1 MPDGRGPLGGHRYR
15 LIAFDWDGTAVT
27 DRSEHPAELARA
39 MQRLLDEGVLL
50 VVITGTN
57 ADNVGG
63 QIAPLLTPSALSR
76 LYLMVNRG
84 SEVYAHEADGTRS
97 LLWMREASSEEDAA
111 LDRAADAVRDRL
123 KAEHGIEIDIVR
135 NRLNRRKLDLIPTP
149 EWADPPKAQI
159 GELLTAVEERLQAL
173 PGGIGAVIDM
183 TAEEAEAAGLRDPRI
198 TTDVKHVEL
207 GLTDKSDSIAY
218 VMRRLAPARAIL
230 ADEVLLAGDEFG
242 PIAGFEGS
250 DYRMVSRL
258 AAGATIVSV
267 GREPNGVPTG
277 VVQLGGGPAAFVGL
291 LEDQAELTAR
301 PAAPPP
307 PEAED
312 EPAAP
317 PPAPDGWVVERSG
330 YDPVSEASSETL
342 FAVSNGYM
350 GIRGA
355 ADEDGPGSM
364 PGAYVAGLFD
374 GAAAGQ
380 EDLVVIGDWAAT
392 EVVVG
397 GRVLRPW
404 EWEVLE
410 HVRRLDLRAMRLE
423 RTLRCV
429 DPDGRRLRLRSQRI
443 ASLADRHVGAIRLEI
458 AIEDGPA
465 TRVEVLSTVRTRESH
480 GPLPHVEMVATGSVG
495 EIAVLHTR
503 TPGAR
508 VAVDHALAVTASAGG
523 SALAGEHLTGEDL
536 CGRAVACDL
545 SAGDAL
551 VVDRFVA
558 VHTERDVPLPGP
570 SAVRA
575 ARSAQNAGFDALL
588 DAHSAAWAQV
598 WETADVEID
607 GDQNAQVGVRFAAAQ
622 LIAAAPPEDSRSSI
636 GAKGLTGDGYK
647 GHVFWDTDIFQLP
660 FFAAVRPDIARRIV
674 EYRVLTL
681 DAARRNAEHAGL
693 EGAWYAWESAA
704 TGEDVTP
711 SFVIGPGGRRL
722 EVLTG
727 QQEIHV
733 VADVAWAI
741 ETYVRTSGDEA
752 FLAAG
757 GGEVT
762 AETARFFVSRAVET
776 ERGLELHDVIGPD
789 ELHERVRNSGFT
801 NEMAAWTLRRAA
813 DLAEAGDAPAEP
825 GEAAAWRDAA
835 DRMVVLRTA
844 DGLIEEFEGFMSLPL
859 PPDERAGRDELAW
872 QRDRMEWRDV
882 KQADVVMLMALLEP
896 QFTEAERAASYR
908 LYEPLTR
915 HLSSLSEAVHSLV
928 ARRVGMHDEAD
939 DYLRRAT
946 AIDLDDS
953 RGNRNEGLHMATQGG
968 LWQAVVLGCAGARA
982 LDDKSFRLDPHL
994 PPGWGRLRFRWIHRG
1009 TPLTVTISK
1018 DELVVEAAEGTAA
1031 VAAPGWSG
1039 EVRAGEPVR
1048 LARDAGGWRAAA

>member
-1 MPDGRGPLGGHRYR
+1 MAEGQGPLRDHRYR

-27 DRSEHPAELARA
+27 DRSERPAELARA

-84 SEVYAHEADGTRS
+84 SEVYAHEADGTRT
-97 LLWMREASSEEDAA
+97 LLWAREASSEEDAA
-111 LDRAADAVRDRL
+111 LDHAADAVRDRL
-123 KAEHGIEIDIVR
+123 REEHGIEIDIVR

-149 EWADPPKAQI
+149 EWADPPKARI
-159 GELLTAVEERLQAL
+159 GELLAAVEERLRPV

-183 TAEEAEAAGLRDPRI
+183 TDEAARAAGLREPRI
-198 TTDVKHVEL
+198 TTDVKHVEV

-277 VVQLGGGPAAFVGL
+277 VVHLGGGPAAFVKL
-291 LEDQAELTAR
+291 LEDQAALSAR
-301 PAAPPP
+301 PLPAPRPEIEEELPPP
-307 PEAED
+307 PPPSD
-312 EPAAP
+312 E
-317 PPAPDGWVVERSG
+317 WVVERSG
-330 YDPVSEASSETL
+330 YDPVSEASSEAL
-342 FAVSNGYM
+342 FALSNGFM
-350 GIRGA
+350 GIRGTS
-355 ADEDGPGSM
+355 DEDGPGSM

-374 GAAAGQ
+374 GTAAGQ

-392 EVVVG
+392 EILVG
-397 GRVLRPW
+397 GRPLRPW
-404 EWEVLE
+404 EWQVLE
-410 HVRRLDLRAMRLE
+410 HVRRLDLRALRLE
-423 RTLRCV
+423 RTLVCV
-429 DPDGRRLRLRSQRI
+429 DPDGRTLRLRSQRI

-458 AIEDGPA
+458 AIEDGPSA
-465 TRVEVLSTVRTRESH
+465 HVAVVSAVRTHERH
-480 GPLPHVEMVATGSVG
+480 GPLPHVEPVATGSVG
-495 EIAVLHTR
+495 EIAVLHSR
-503 TPGAR
+503 TPGNR
-508 VAVDHALAVTASAGG
+508 VAVDHALAVTGSARG
-523 SALAGEHLTGEDL
+523 SALAGEHIADEDM

-545 SAGDAL
+545 SAGEEL

-558 VHTERDVPLPGP
+558 VHTEREVPLPGP

-575 ARSAQNAGFDALL
+575 ARSAQNTGFDALL
-588 DAHSAAWAQV
+588 DAHAAAWAQI
-598 WETADVEID
+598 WEVADVEIE
-607 GDQNAQVGVRFAAAQ
+607 GDPAAQIGVRFAAAE
-622 LIAAAPPEDSRSSI
+622 LIAAAPTEDSRSSI
-636 GAKGLTGDGYK
+636 AAKGLTGDGYK

-681 DAARRNAEHAGL
+681 DAARRNAESAGL
-693 EGAWYAWESAA
+693 KGAWYAWESAA

-711 SFVIGPGGRRL
+711 SFVLGPGGRRL

-727 QQEIHV
+727 HQEIHV

-762 AETARFFVSRAVET
+762 AEAARFFLSRAVET
-776 ERGLELHDVIGPD
+776 ERGFEIHDVIGPD
-789 ELHERVRNSGFT
+789 ELHEHVRNSGFT
-801 NEMAAWTLRRAA
+801 NTMAAWTLRRAA
-813 DLAEAGDAPAEP
+813 ELADAGHAPAEP
-825 GEAAAWRDAA
+825 DEPRAWRDAA
-835 DRMVVLRTA
+835 DRMVVLRTE
-844 DGLIEEFEGFMSLPL
+844 DGLIEEHEGFMSLPL
-859 PPDERAGRDELAW
+859 APDERAGRDELAW

-896 QFTEAERAASYR
+896 QFDAAERAASYR

-928 ARRVGMHDEAD
+928 ARRVGMDDAAD

-953 RGNRNEGLHMATQGG
+953 RGNRAEGLHMATQGG

-982 LDDKSFRLDPHL
+982 LDDGSFRLDPHL
-994 PPGWGRLRFRWIHRG
+994 PPRWKQLRFRWVHRG
-1009 TPLTVTISK
+1009 TPLTVTVSAG
-1018 DELVVEAAEGTAA
+1018 ELVVEAAEGSAA
-1031 VAAPGWSG
+1031 IVTPGWSG

-1048 LARDAGGWRAAA
+1048 LARAAGGWRAAA

>member
-1 MPDGRGPLGGHRYR
+1 MDGHGPLGEHRYR

-27 DRSEHPAELARA
+27 DRSEHPDELAQA
-39 MQRLLDEGVLL
+39 MQRLLDAGVLL

-97 LLWMREASSEEDAA
+97 LLWAREASSDENAA
-111 LDRAADAVRDRL
+111 LDRAADAVRDKL
-123 KAEHGIEIDIVR
+123 AAEYGIEIDIVR

-149 EWADPPKAQI
+149 EWADPPKSRI
-159 GELLTAVEERLQAL
+159 GELLAAVEKRLKAI
-173 PGGIGAVIDM
+173 PGGIGTVIDM
-183 TAEEAEAAGLRDPRI
+183 TADAAKEAGLRDPRI
-198 TTDVKHVEL
+198 TTDVKHVEV
-207 GLTDKSDSIAY
+207 GLTDKSDSISY

-230 ADEVLLAGDEFG
+230 SQEVLLAGDEFG

-277 VVQLGGGPAAFVGL
+277 VVQVGGGPAAFVKL
-291 LEDQAELTAR
+291 LEAQAALSAR
-301 PAAPPP
+301 RAPPP
-307 PEAED
+307 QPEVEE
-312 EPAAP
+312 EPVPAP
-317 PPAPDGWVVERSG
+317 PPPDGWVVERSG
-330 YDPVSEASSETL
+330 YNPVSEASSETL
-342 FAVSNGYM
+342 FALSNGFM
-350 GIRGA
+350 GIRGT

-374 GAAAGQ
+374 GTTAGQ

-392 EVVVG
+392 EIYVG
-397 GRVLRPW
+397 GRALRPW
-404 EWEVLE
+404 EWPVLE
-410 HVRRLDLRAMRLE
+410 HTRRLDLRALRLE

-429 DPDGRRLRLRSQRI
+429 DPDGRTLRLRSQRI
-443 ASLADRHVGAIRLEI
+443 ASLADRHVGTIRMEI
-458 AIEDGPA
+458 AIEDGPSA
-465 TRVEVLSTVRTRESH
+465 HVEVVSVVRTREGH
-480 GPLPHVEMVATGSVG
+480 GPLPHVELVATGSVG
-495 EIAVLHTR
+495 EIAVLHSR

-508 VAVDHALAVTASAGG
+508 VGVDHALAISASARG
-523 SALAGEHLTGEDL
+523 SALAGEHVAGEDM
-536 CGRAVACDL
+536 CGRAVGCDL
-545 SAGDAL
+545 AAGEEL

-558 VHTERDVPLPGP
+558 VHTEREAPLPGP
-570 SAVRA
+570 AAVRA
-575 ARSAQNAGFDALL
+575 ARSAQNTGFEELL
-588 DAHSAAWAQV
+588 EAHAAAWGQV
-598 WETADVEID
+598 WDVADVEIE
-607 GDQNAQVGVRFAAAQ
+607 GDQDAQLGVRFAAAE
-622 LIAAAPPEDSRSSI
+622 LIAAAPTEGSRSSI

-681 DAARRNAEHAGL
+681 DAARRNAESAGL
-693 EGAWYAWESAA
+693 KGAWYAWESAA

-727 QQEIHV
+727 HEEIHV

-762 AETARFFVSRAVET
+762 AEAARFFLSRAVET
-776 ERGLELHDVIGPD
+776 ARGLEIHDVIGPD
-789 ELHERVRNSGFT
+789 ELHEHVRNSGFT
-801 NEMAAWTLRRAA
+801 NTMAAWTLRRAA
-813 DLAEAGDAPAEP
+813 DLAEAGQAPAGPDEP
-825 GEAAAWRDAA
+825 RIWRDAA
-835 DRMVVLRTA
+835 DRMVVLRTE
-844 DGLIEEFEGFMSLPL
+844 DGLIEEHEGFMSLPL

-896 QFTEAERAASYR
+896 QFSEAERAASYR

-928 ARRVGMHDEAD
+928 ARRVGMDDEAD

-946 AIDLDDS
+946 AIDLEDS
-953 RGNRNEGLHMATQGG
+953 RGNRTEGLHMATQGG
-968 LWQAVVLGCAGARA
+968 LWQAVVLGAAGARA
-982 LDDKSFRLDPHL
+982 LEDGSFRLDPHL
-994 PPGWGRLRFRWIHRG
+994 PQRWTQLRFRWRHRG
-1009 TPLTVTISK
+1009 TPLTVTVSA
-1018 DELVVEAAEGTAA
+1018 DELLVEAGEGAA
-1031 VAAPGWSG
+1031 RIVAPGWSG
-1039 EVRAGEPVR
+1039 EVRAGEPLR
-1048 LARDAGGWRAAA
+1048 LARDSDGWRAAA

>member
-1 MPDGRGPLGGHRYR
+1 VDGHGPLGEHRYR

-27 DRSEHPAELARA
+27 DRSEHPDELAQA
-39 MQRLLDEGVLL
+39 MQRLLDAGVLL

-97 LLWMREASSEEDAA
+97 LLWAREASSDENAA
-111 LDRAADAVRDRL
+111 LDRASDAVKDRL
-123 KAEHGIEIDIVR
+123 AAEYGIEIDIVR

-149 EWADPPKAQI
+149 EWADPPKARI
-159 GELLTAVEERLQAL
+159 GELLAAVEKRLDAI

-183 TAEEAEAAGLRDPRI
+183 TAAAAKEAGLRDPRI
-198 TTDVKHVEL
+198 TTDVKHVEV

-230 ADEVLLAGDEFG
+230 SHEVLLAGDEFG

-277 VVQLGGGPAAFVGL
+277 VVQVGGGPAAFVKL
-291 LEDQAELTAR
+291 LEAQAELSAH
-301 PAAPPP
+301 PAALPHAAAEEEPVPAPPP
-307 PEAED
+307 
-312 EPAAP
+312 
-317 PPAPDGWVVERSG
+317 PDGWVVERSG
-330 YDPVSEASSETL
+330 YNPVSEASSETL
-342 FAVSNGYM
+342 FALSNGFM
-350 GIRGA
+350 GIRGT

-374 GAAAGQ
+374 GTTAGQ

-392 EVVVG
+392 EIYVG
-397 GRVLRPW
+397 GRALRPW
-404 EWEVLE
+404 EWPVLE
-410 HVRRLDLRAMRLE
+410 HTRRLDLRALRLE

-429 DPDGRRLRLRSQRI
+429 DPDGRTLRLRSQRI
-443 ASLADRHVGAIRLEI
+443 ASLADRHVGAIRIEF
-458 AIEDGPA
+458 AIEDGPSA
-465 TRVEVLSTVRTRESH
+465 HVEVVSAVRTREGH
-480 GPLPHVEMVATGSVG
+480 GPLPHVELVATGSVG
-495 EIAVLHTR
+495 EIAVLHSR

-508 VAVDHALAVTASAGG
+508 VGVDHALAISAGARG
-523 SALAGEHLTGEDL
+523 SALAGEHVAGEDM

-545 SAGDAL
+545 AAGEEL

-558 VHTERDVPLPGP
+558 VHTEREAPLPGP
-570 SAVRA
+570 AAVRA
-575 ARSAQNAGFDALL
+575 ARSAQNAGFEELL
-588 DAHSAAWAQV
+588 EAHAAAWGQV
-598 WETADVEID
+598 WDVADVEIE
-607 GDQNAQVGVRFAAAQ
+607 GDQAAQLGVRFAAAE
-622 LIAAAPPEDSRSSI
+622 LIAAAPAEGSRSSI

-681 DAARRNAEHAGL
+681 DAARRNAENAGMK
-693 EGAWYAWESAA
+693 GAWYAWESAA

-727 QQEIHV
+727 HQEIHV

-752 FLAAG
+752 FLADG

-762 AETARFFVSRAVET
+762 AEAARFFLSRAVET
-776 ERGLELHDVIGPD
+776 ARGLEIHDVIGPD
-789 ELHERVRNSGFT
+789 ELHEHVRNSGFT
-801 NEMAAWTLRRAA
+801 NTMAAWTLRRAA
-813 DLAEAGDAPAEP
+813 DLAEAGQAPAEP
-825 GEAAAWRDAA
+825 DEPRIWRDAA
-835 DRMVVLRTA
+835 DRMVVLRTD
-844 DGLIEEFEGFMSLPL
+844 DGLIEEHEGFMSLPL
-859 PPDERAGRDELAW
+859 APDERAGRDELAW

-896 QFTEAERAASYR
+896 QFSEAERAASYR

-928 ARRVGMHDEAD
+928 ARRVGMDAEAD

-946 AIDLDDS
+946 AIDLEDS
-953 RGNRNEGLHMATQGG
+953 RGNRAEGLHMATQGG
-968 LWQAVVLGCAGARA
+968 LWQAVVLGAAGARA
-982 LDDKSFRLDPHL
+982 LDDGSFRLDPHL
-994 PPGWGRLRFRWIHRG
+994 PPRWTQLRFRWQHRG
-1009 TPLTVTISK
+1009 TPLTVTVSA
-1018 DELVVEAAEGTAA
+1018 DELLVEAAEGAA
-1031 VAAPGWSG
+1031 TIVAPGWTG
-1039 EVRAGEPVR
+1039 EVRAGEPLR
-1048 LARDAGGWRAAA
+1048 LARDSGGWRAAA